1 MNRTAGLILLCLAS
15 TPLLTVACERD
26 GTAVASAEVRELQ
39 STFGQELE
47 HEEALRFGSLSSELK
62 AALTD
67 QAQAFGPAS
76 ALSYLEEMPDTTPPL
91 GSLVMPEEMELFLE
105 LDSGRQRIVLLEGYT
120 RGWERWRYDRPPA
133 GNARFALLGPMI
145 RGAHAYLFPD
155 GDKVPLKSLDEALT
169 PSEKAKLESMDP
181 RLSSIFSRAWQ
192 ARRVSPGLVDR
203 LEGQLKRHLADAPT
217 TMPQIL
223 DSDLVRT
230 RWGSLWEEYPE
241 TLDFARQYLAQRF
254 VSGRVFE
261 HSGLDALDKEL
272 MRLNDSKSREL
283 FAAGFVTG
291 DRREFPEPLVCEWDA
306 STGVWFEW
314 AVPSTF
320 RRLGPQELVLTVP
333 LLETVLSDPAR
344 ERLESLDTQL
354 RGRFE
359 ESWYMSSGSAQAMAC
374 FAMRKDRYLAQL
386 PLTQLP
392 DMSTLLT
399 PESLS
404 LFEGLSEG
412 RQQYVIE
419 FAAMLIVD
427 GEIRIGGLHG
437 QPKHEVAIYG
447 MSRGELIR
455 ELRTTAEI
463 AVNIVAAWDS

>member
-1 MNRTAGLILLCLAS
+1 MLICLAS
-15 TPLLTVACERD
+15 TPLLAVACERD
-26 GTAVASAEVRELQ
+26 GTAVDSAEVRELQ
-39 STFGQELE
+39 STFGQDLE

-62 AALTD
+62 GALTD
-67 QAQAFGPAS
+67 QAQALGPAS

-120 RGWERWRYDRPPA
+120 RGWGRWRYDRPPA
-133 GNARFALLGPMI
+133 GNARFTLLGPMI
-145 RGAHAYLFPD
+145 RDAHTYLFPD

-192 ARRVSPGLVDR
+192 ARRVRPSLVDR
-203 LEGQLKRHLADAPT
+203 LERQLKRHLADAPT
-217 TMPQIL
+217 VMPEIL

-254 VSGRVFE
+254 VSGRVSE
-261 HSGLDALDKEL
+261 HSVLDALDKEL
-272 MRLNDSKSREL
+272 MSLNDYKSREL

-314 AVPSTF
+314 AVPSAF

-359 ESWYMSSGSAQAMAC
+359 KSWYMSSGSAQAMAC
-374 FAMRKDRYLAQL
+374 VAMRKDRYLAQL

-399 PESLS
+399 PQSLS